1 MRWSWDRLKRFYCTG
16 SCLTD
21 GEPDV
26 SKIKPF
32 LWVIHPA
39 NQYLEFGKPIG
50 EAFSI
55 GKQVKW

>member
-1 MRWSWDRLKRFYCTG
+1 MVVGQIKEIYCTD

-32 LWVIHPA
+32 LQNVKMATPSQILDYITH
-39 NQYLEFGKPIG
+39 YG
-50 EAFSI
+50 EDDTRNR
-55 GKQVKW
+55 

>member
-1 MRWSWDRLKRFYCTG
+1 MVVGQIKEVYCTD

-32 LWVIHPA
+32 LWVVDPA
-39 NQYLEFGKPIG
+39 NQYVEFGKSIG

-55 GKQVKW
+55 GKQLKK